1 MSSDDSFP
9 LLLSHSDLPGPFLIC
24 IHAFDG
30 LCDCDV
36 HQCQVQMNSRVLN
49 GKWLCPMTEQGFGAL
64 SSLGS
69 FTRGHCCC
77 FCLRS
82 SWMPHLSDSLVW
94 ETRHAR
100 GTPPSFLNPEIEIS
114 RFCKRCL
121 SGLSI
126 VTSQLFPYQVSGKM
140 AASYTCPRIFQAL
153 SSSTSKLT
161 WKWCQRILRRRW
173 EMKPI
178 TPQVS
183 GMVPW

>member
-1 MSSDDSFP
+1 MVYVIVMFISVKCKWTREFWTANGCALWRSRDSVLSR
-9 LLLSHSDLPGPFLIC
+9 LLVLSLERWH
-24 IHAFDG
+24 
-30 LCDCDV
+30 
-36 HQCQVQMNSRVLN
+36 
-49 GKWLCPMTEQGFGAL
+49 
-64 SSLGS
+64 
-69 FTRGHCCC
+69 CC
-77 FCLRS
+77 FCWRS

-100 GTPPSFLNPEIEIS
+100 GTPPSFLNPEIESKFEIILFSFSQSFNHYMPFSPHFVLLVS

>member
-1 MSSDDSFP
+1 MVYVIVMFISVKCKWTRELWTANGCALWRSRDSVLSR
-9 LLLSHSDLPGPFLIC
+9 LLVLSLERWH
-24 IHAFDG
+24 
-30 LCDCDV
+30 
-36 HQCQVQMNSRVLN
+36 
-49 GKWLCPMTEQGFGAL
+49 
-64 SSLGS
+64 
-69 FTRGHCCC
+69 CC
-77 FCLRS
+77 FCWRS